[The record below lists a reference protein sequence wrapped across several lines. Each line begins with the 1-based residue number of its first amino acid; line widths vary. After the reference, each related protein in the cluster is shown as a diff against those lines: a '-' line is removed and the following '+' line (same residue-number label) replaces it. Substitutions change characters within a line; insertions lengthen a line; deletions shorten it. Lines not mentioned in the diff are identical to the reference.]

1 MRKYTNN
8 KGYRIVLESMAIAVL
23 SIYFSLM
30 FVIRILCLD
39 GLAKESFKA
48 TLIVISVAFIVFIC
62 LFYVMVI
69 KRNYYIETHQER
81 LVIANAVSSMFSKS
95 FPYSAIKSIT
105 LQDVLNDGCSILVE
119 KNDNRTVFFK
129 LEMVNKDQIWLIV
142 DDLKS
147 KGVQVN

>member
-8 KGYRIVLESMAIAVL
+8 KDYRIVLESIAIAVL
-23 SIYFSLM
+23 SIYFSIM

-69 KRNYYIETHQER
+69 KREDAAKEILNYYEITIEG
-81 LVIANAVSSMFSKS
+81 V
-95 FPYSAIKSIT
+95 
-105 LQDVLNDGCSILVE
+105 VE
-119 KNDNRTVFFK
+119 N
-129 LEMVNKDQIWLIV
+129 
-142 DDLKS
+142 
-147 KGVQVN
+147 

>member
-8 KGYRIVLESMAIAVL
+8 KGYRIVLESLAIAVL

-39 GLAKESFKA
+39 GLARESFKA

-69 KRNYYIETHQER
+69 KRNYYIVTHQER
-81 LVIANAVSSMFSKS
+81 LVITNAVSSMFSKS

-105 LQDVLNDGCSILVE
+105 LQDVLNDGCSILIE
-119 KNDNRTVFFK
+119 KNDNGTAFFK

>member
-1 MRKYTNN
+1 
-8 KGYRIVLESMAIAVL
+8 
-23 SIYFSLM
+23 M
-30 FVIRILCLD
+30 FQFFEL
-39 GLAKESFKA
+39 A

-69 KRNYYIETHQER
+69 KRNYYIVTHQER

-95 FPYSAIKSIT
+95 FPYSDIKSIT
-105 LQDVLNDGCSILVE
+105 LQDVLNDGCSILIE
-119 KNDNRTVFFK
+119 KNDNGTAFFK

>member
-23 SIYFSLM
+23 SIYFSIM

-39 GLAKESFKA
+39 GLAKGSFKA

-62 LFYVMVI
+62 LFYMMVI
-69 KRNYYIETHQER
+69 KRNYYIVTHQER

-95 FPYSAIKSIT
+95 FPYSDIKSIT
-105 LQDVLNDGCSILVE
+105 LQDGLNSECSILVE

>member
-1 MRKYTNN
+1 M
-8 KGYRIVLESMAIAVL
+8 
-23 SIYFSLM
+23 
-30 FVIRILCLD
+30 
-39 GLAKESFKA
+39 
-48 TLIVISVAFIVFIC
+48 
-62 LFYVMVI
+62 
-69 KRNYYIETHQER
+69 THQER

-105 LQDVLNDGCSILVE
+105 LQDVLNDGCSILIE
-119 KNDNRTVFFK
+119 KNDNGTAFFK